1 VLPPLSLAGALRY
14 DLIRKILS
22 ELEGVHSILE
32 IGTGVGA
39 MGSRF
44 ARHYEYVGL
53 DADARSAEIARR
65 RVAASGN
72 GVVHHGTTGDLKP
85 GTSFD
90 LVCAF
95 EVLEHIEDDETV
107 LREWS
112 ALIRPGGWLM
122 LSVPAWPHRRGLH
135 DDVAGHFR
143 RYERADL
150 ERLVA
155 AVGLT
160 EERILAYG
168 YPLGNLLEAT
178 WHAVARRSDRR
189 GSLEERTA
197 KSGRRFQPPSLLG
210 WATQAVTLPFAVL
223 QRVFVATD
231 RGTGLIVA
239 ARRPHRAA
247 AAATRQVQ

>member
-1 VLPPLSLAGALRY
+1 MLPPLSLAGALRY
-14 DLIRKILS
+14 DLIRRTLAK
-22 ELEGVHSILE
+22 LEGVHSILE

-44 ARHYEYVGL
+44 AQNYEYIGL
-53 DADARSAEIARR
+53 DTDARSAEIARR

-72 GVVHHGTTGDLKP
+72 GVVLHGTTQNLDP
-85 GTSFD
+85 GVSFD

-95 EVLEHIEDDETV
+95 EVLEHIEDDEAA
-107 LREWS
+107 LRDWS

-122 LSVPAWPHRRGLH
+122 LSVPAWPRRLGPH
-135 DDVAGHFR
+135 DEVAGHFR

-150 ERLVA
+150 ERLAA
-155 AVGLT
+155 AVGLVDQ
-160 EERILAYG
+160 RLLAYG

-197 KSGRRFQPPSLLG
+197 KSGRRFQPHPLLG
-210 WATQAVTLPFAVL
+210 WAPPAVTLPFALL
-223 QRVFVATD
+223 QRAFVDTD
-231 RGTGLIVA
+231 LGVGLILV
-239 ARRPHRAA
+239 ARRPQRAA
-247 AAATRQVQ
+247 ATAIPQAL